1 MKYKLIL
8 LFFLVSCAN
17 YSSNTERKSGYA
29 ASGFAHIINETPK
42 NLERDSFFISHNKLR
57 KGTKIRITNPNNK
70 MSLEVKIKEKI
81 KYDEFFK
88 VSISKSIVKKLDLS
102 IEFPFVEV
110 NEIKKNKSFIAKEAI
125 TDIEEK
131 QIANKAPI
139 DQIKINN
146 ISEKKTILKK
156 KPKNYSILVAE
167 FYTLD
172 SAKFMK
178 KKLSSILQDSN
189 YKLIYIS
196 KKNENNYQ
204 LLMGPYNTIIKL
216 KNDYIIL
223 SDSNFEDLDIKTN
236 E

>member
-1 MKYKLIL
+1 MKYRLIL

-17 YSSNTERKSGYA
+17 YSSDIERKSGYS
-29 ASGFAHIINETPK
+29 ASGFAYILKEIPK
-42 NLERDSFFISHNKLR
+42 DLKDQNFFISHNKLR
-57 KGTKIRITNPNNK
+57 KGTKIRVTNPNNK

-81 KYDEFFK
+81 KYDNFFK
-88 VSISKSIVKKLDLS
+88 VLISESIAKKLELS
-102 IEFPFVEV
+102 LEFPFVEI
-110 NEIKKNKSFIAKEAI
+110 NEIKKNKSFVAKEAI
-125 TDIEEK
+125 TDVEEK

-146 ISEKKTILKK
+146 ISEKKTKLKK
-156 KPKNYSILVAE
+156 ESKNYSILVAE
-167 FYTLD
+167 FYTLN

-178 KKLSSILQDSN
+178 KKLSSILEDSN

-196 KKNENNYQ
+196 KKNLNNYQ

-223 SDSNFEDLDIKTN
+223 TDSNFEDLDIKIN
-236 E
+236 D